1 MVAVAVEATKA
12 TSPLNRKEAN
22 KAANKAV
29 RKTVC
34 SIIVSPLRLLNR
46 LMAPN
51 RMEAVVAVVV
61 ADVAV
66 VDVEAVA
73 VAAVVVAAVA
83 AVMANTQWSP
93 R

>member
-22 KAANKAV
+22 KAVCRTV
-29 RKTVC
+29 R
-34 SIIVSPLRLLNR
+34 SIIVSPLRLLHKP
-46 LMAPN
+46 MAPN